1 MLPLLSDRKHY
12 SVCFGIFFIF
22 LFTVA
27 ITQAQSP
34 SFVPPVYNYTS
45 NIYNADNQNWAI
57 AQGNDGVMYI
67 GNNKGLLT
75 FDGVNWNLYRL
86 PNNLGIKSI
95 LIDKTRNPERIY
107 IGSFEE
113 FGFFEKNSANRLI
126 YHSLKPLVK
135 NYQFH
140 NDEVWTICQLND
152 TLFFQTFSSY
162 FVYNDEWAEIK
173 YFRREPAPLY
183 FFSVKGSL
191 YAQYINEHFY
201 RYNGSDFKLLLTR
214 DQLKNDEIVSVQPF
228 GKNLLL
234 FSSENGILEYSI
246 HSNTLS
252 EWETVVDAEL
262 KRARINRVV
271 SIADSIYIIGTLS
284 DGIFVLDAK
293 GQLNYHLN
301 RNNGLNNNTVLGL
314 FCDNENNVWVALDN
328 GVAYVQTKSSISFF
342 EPVDIQ
348 IGLVE
353 DMLIDNHVFYLA
365 TNQGIYKYS
374 ETLDKIIAL
383 PGFEIQSWFI
393 RKFNDQI
400 IIGNN
405 KGTSF
410 LKNDRNIP
418 VINSSAGGMDIKA
431 VNLYGEDILLES
443 TYSDLQIFKQEN
455 GQWSFSHKIAN
466 FSDLINRI
474 EVDHTGNIWAGHMYK
489 GVYRLRMDEQLQKI
503 VEKEYFSSLD
513 SLQSYPNPIRVMK
526 LRGRIIFA
534 DGRAFYTYD
543 DIAQK
548 ITLFNQL
555 NQDLPDLADTHRVVA
570 VNDSLCWFVRSNEY
584 SLVCYKDGH
593 YKIQEKIPFSI
604 LNNPPNM
611 GRGNVYVD
619 DNGISYFCLNGGI
632 GKYFPVKKSD
642 QKVAPRFDLSWVS
655 CYNRKNNQVTYLP
668 LNKKNAISYRDNNIT
683 FQFQYP
689 DYSKK
694 PIKIECFLE
703 GYDSKWMTLPSN
715 LNVNYANLPSGNYM
729 LKARVVNQDGCELS
743 LYTFPFQITTPWY
756 KTGWAILFY
765 VLAFMMFT
773 SWIINRY
780 LNAVIQRK
788 NKVFAQQEK
797 ERIAQ
802 LERQEKVIT
811 ALKNEQLQAD
821 LTYKSKELANAT
833 MLIISHEEFLNSLK
847 KEIQD
852 NILSGKI
859 QRAQGNELIKMIES
873 NFSGKDEW
881 AVFQENF
888 DLIHENF
895 FRKLKER
902 YPSLTPS
909 DLKLCALLRLNYS
922 SKEIAKMLNLSIRGV
937 EAARYRLRK
946 KLALDGKDDLVTFM
960 INFK

>member
-1 MLPLLSDRKHY
+1 MLSDLSCRKQY
-12 SVCFGIFFIF
+12 FVCFALLFLF
-22 LFTVA
+22 LFTTVKA
-27 ITQAQSP
+27 RTP

-45 NIYNADNQNWAI
+45 NTYNADNQNWAI
-57 AQGNDGVMYI
+57 AQGKDGVIYI
-67 GNNKGLLT
+67 GNNNGLLT

-95 LIDKTRNPERIY
+95 FIDKNRNPERIY
-107 IGSFEE
+107 VGSFEE
-113 FGFFEKNSANRLI
+113 FGFFEKNAANRLI
-126 YHSLKPLVK
+126 YHSFKPLVK

-140 NDEVWTICQLND
+140 NDEVWTIQQLND

-162 FVYNDEWAEIK
+162 FVYNEKWPEIK
-173 YFRREPAPLY
+173 SFKRVPAPLY

-191 YAQYINEHFY
+191 YAQYINENFY
-201 RYNGSDFKLLLTR
+201 RYNGNDFELLFTR
-214 DQLKNDEIVSVQPF
+214 DQLKNDEVVSVQPF

-234 FSSENGILEYSI
+234 FTSKNGILEYSI
-246 HSNTLS
+246 YSNTLS
-252 EWETVVDAEL
+252 KWETAVDEEL

-284 DGIFVLDAK
+284 DGIFVLDTK

-314 FCDNENNVWVALDN
+314 FCDNGNNIWVALDN
-328 GVAYVQTKSSISFF
+328 GIAYVQTKSPISFF

-353 DMLIDNHVFYLA
+353 DMLIDNHTIYLA

-405 KGTSF
+405 EGTSF
-410 LKNDRNIP
+410 LKDDTNIP
-418 VINSSAGGMDIKA
+418 VINSSGGGMDIKA
-431 VNLYGEDILLES
+431 VNLYGRDLLLES
-443 TYSDLQIFKQEN
+443 TYSDLQVFNQIN
-455 GQWSFSHKIAN
+455 GQWVFSHKLDN

-474 EVDHTGNIWAGHMYK
+474 EVDHTGNVWAGHMYK
-489 GVYRLRMDEQLQKI
+489 GVYRLRIDEQLQKI
-503 VEKEYFSSLD
+503 VEKEYFSTLD
-513 SLQSYPNPIRVMK
+513 SLQNYPNPIRVMK

-534 DGRAFYTYD
+534 DGHAFYTYD

-548 ITLFNQL
+548 ITLFDQL
-555 NQDLPDLADTHRVVA
+555 NRDLPDLSDTHRVVM
-570 VNDSLCWFVRSNEY
+570 VNDSLCWFVRNNEY
-584 SLVCYKDGH
+584 SLIRYKDGH

-632 GKYFPVKKSD
+632 GKYVPVQKTD
-642 QKVAPRFDLSWVS
+642 QQMWPRFALSWMT

-668 LNKKNAISYRDNNIT
+668 LTKKNAISYKDNNLT

-689 DYSKK
+689 DYSRK
-694 PIKIECFLE
+694 PIKIEYLLE
-703 GYDSKWMTLPSN
+703 NYDSEWMTLPPDLS
-715 LNVNYANLPSGNYM
+715 VNYANLPSGNYM
-729 LKARVVNQDGCELS
+729 LKARVINQDGRELS
-743 LYTFPFQITTPWY
+743 RYTFPFQITTPWY

-765 VLAFMMFT
+765 ILTFMMLT
-773 SWIINRY
+773 WWIINQY
-780 LNAVIQRK
+780 LNTVIRRK
-788 NKVFAQQEK
+788 NKVFAQREK

-821 LTYKSKELANAT
+821 LTHKSKELANAT
-833 MLIISHEEFLNSLK
+833 MLIINHEEFLDSLK
-847 KEIQD
+847 KEIQH
-852 NILSGKI
+852 NILTGKI
-859 QRAQGNELIKMIES
+859 QRTQGNELIKMIES
-873 NFSGKDEW
+873 NFSEKDEW

-902 YPSLTPS
+902 YPSLTSS
-909 DLKLCALLRLNYS
+909 DLRLCALLRLNYS
-922 SKEIAKMLNLSIRGV
+922 SKDIAKMLNLSIRGV

-946 KLALDGKDDLVTFM
+946 KLALEEGDDLVAFM

>member
-1 MLPLLSDRKHY
+1 MLPFFSYKKQY
-12 SVCFGIFFIF
+12 FVCLAIFFLF
-22 LFTVA
+22 LFTTV
-27 ITQAQSP
+27 QARIP

-45 NIYNADNQNWAI
+45 TIYNAENQNWAI
-57 AQGNDGVMYI
+57 AQGKDGVIYI

-95 LIDKTRNPERIY
+95 FIDKNRNPERIY
-107 IGSFEE
+107 VGSFEE
-113 FGFFEKNSANRLI
+113 FGFFERNAANRFI
-126 YHSLKPLVK
+126 YHSFKPLVK

-140 NDEVWTICQLND
+140 NDEVWTIQQLND

-162 FVYNDEWAEIK
+162 FVYNEKWPEIK
-173 YFRREPAPLY
+173 YFKSDPAPLY
-183 FFSVKGSL
+183 FFSIKDTL

-201 RYNGSDFKLLLTR
+201 RYNGNDFELLLTHE
-214 DQLKNDEIVSVQPF
+214 QLKNDEIVSVQPF

-234 FSSENGILEYSI
+234 FSSKSGILEYSI

-252 EWETVVDAEL
+252 EWKTAVDKEL

-284 DGIFVLDAK
+284 DGIFVLDMK

-328 GVAYVQTKSSISFF
+328 GVAYVQTKSPISFF

-353 DMLIDNHVFYLA
+353 DLLIDNHTFYLA

-405 KGTSF
+405 EGTSF
-410 LKNDRNIP
+410 LKDDKNIP
-418 VINSSAGGMDIKA
+418 VINSSGGGMDIKA
-431 VNLYGEDILLES
+431 VNLYGRDLLLES
-443 TYSDLQIFKQEN
+443 TYSDLQMFNQIN
-455 GQWSFSHKIAN
+455 GQWVFSHKLDN

-474 EVDHTGNIWAGHMYK
+474 EVDHTGNVWAGHMYK
-489 GVYRLRMDEQLQKI
+489 GVYRLRIDEQLQKI
-503 VEKEYFSSLD
+503 VEKEYFSTLD
-513 SLQSYPNPIRVMK
+513 SLQNYPNPIRVMK

-534 DGRAFYTYD
+534 DGHAFYTYD

-548 ITLFNQL
+548 ITLFDQL
-555 NQDLPDLADTHRVVA
+555 NQDLSELADTHRVVM
-570 VNDSLCWFVRSNEY
+570 VNDSLCWFVRNNEY
-584 SLVCYKDGH
+584 SLIRYKDGH

-632 GKYFPVKKSD
+632 GKYVPVKKTD
-642 QKVAPRFDLSWVS
+642 QKMWPRFALSWVS
-655 CYNRKNNQVTYLP
+655 CYNRKSNQVTYLP
-668 LNKKNAISYRDNNIT
+668 LTKKNAISYKNNNLT

-689 DYSKK
+689 DYSRK
-694 PIKIECFLE
+694 PIKIECLLE
-703 GYDSKWMTLPSN
+703 DYDSEWMTLPPDLS
-715 LNVNYANLPSGNYM
+715 VNYANLPSGNYM
-729 LKARVVNQDGCELS
+729 LKARVISEDGRELS
-743 LYTFPFQITTPWY
+743 QYTFPFQITTPWY

-765 VLAFMMFT
+765 VLAFMMLT
-773 SWIINRY
+773 GWIINQY
-780 LNAVIQRK
+780 LNTVIRRK
-788 NKVFAQQEK
+788 NKAFAQREK

-802 LERQEKVIT
+802 VERQEKIIT

-821 LTYKSKELANAT
+821 LTHKSKELANAT
-833 MLIISHEEFLNSLK
+833 MLIINHEEFLNSLK
-847 KEIQD
+847 KEIQH

-859 QRAQGNELIKMIES
+859 QRTQGNELIKMIES
-873 NFSGKDEW
+873 NFSEKDEW
-881 AVFQENF
+881 TVFQDNF

-902 YPSLTPS
+902 YPSLTSS
-909 DLKLCALLRLNYS
+909 DLRLCALLRLNYS
-922 SKEIAKMLNLSIRGV
+922 SKDIAKMLNLSIRGV

-946 KLALDGKDDLVTFM
+946 KLALEEKDDLIAFM